1 MAWYDGFMPGETGGI
16 PDSSYAPQGNFQ
28 GLLSG
33 NNPLFNIGLG
43 ILANNQGH
51 YGAFGPA
58 FGLGAQQGIQ
68 QTQQAQQLAQKK
80 SLYDIQ
86 MQQEQQKN
94 AEYQRK
100 LDALSAFK
108 QQFPEYSAAVD
119 LDPSLAIKA
128 AYPNIAAKS
137 ADPYFQFLPTANGYA
152 AGNARTG
159 KVELVMDANGQPYI
173 KSADS
178 PQVRGAVSSAE
189 AQAKA
194 AFKPNTDIPG
204 QVSTDEAVARA
215 IYGNNPI
222 PFQAPQ
228 SGGLTPQQAP
238 QMAQVQSNLTP
249 QQAPQLPQNAP
260 SNISGN
266 FSGNPQA
273 ILSQINRISDPQERA
288 NATTAFTQQYGQ
300 QPTINVP
307 SNVPTS
313 GIKVPTKPE
322 LEGQGNLL
330 KTQADWV
337 GSIPQKIVSVGSTM
351 KYLNRLDALNADDKS
366 YAGSG
371 AEIKSLANNIAQS
384 LGIPLNID
392 KTAGTEQYIATI
404 GELIK
409 SRLGSKD
416 YGSGSGVSNLDLLT
430 AQVPLPD
437 LTKTRQGRAQ
447 LINALK
453 ADTVGSYNDLK
464 SAREYWNQNN
474 NLNNWE
480 APSISS
486 NFSPTQLAPVKN
498 QASAIPSQTQAVQP
512 QATATPSRAA
522 INYLKLNP
530 KLRDQFDAKYGAGA
544 AAQAL
549 GK

>member
-100 LDALSAFK
+100 LDAISAFK

-137 ADPYFQFLPTANGYA
+137 ADPYYQFLPTAGGYA
-152 AGNARTG
+152 SGNARTG
-159 KVELVMDANGQPYI
+159 KIEMVLDNNGNPYI

-204 QVSTDEAVARA
+204 QVSTDEAVTRA
-215 IYGNNPI
+215 VYGNNPI

-228 SGGLTPQQAP
+228 SGG
-238 QMAQVQSNLTP
+238 LTP

-266 FSGNPQA
+266 FSGNPQS

-300 QPTINVP
+300 QPTLNVP

-447 LINALK
+447 LISALK

-486 NFSPTQLAPVKN
+486 NFSPTQLTQPTIKT
-498 QASAIPSQTQAVQP
+498 QAIPATQP
-512 QATATPSRAA
+512 QATANISMPSKAA